1 MLFSP
6 TTIAQYI
13 QFIYKNANLVNA
25 TLSNTCSTLINV
37 FVYNYIFIVKKMVA
51 IFCDHLNINIIQMLY
66 LLCYFFFLP
75 SSGSS
80 CNSFT

>member
-37 FVYNYIFIVKKMVA
+37 FVYNYIFIVKKNGRNILRPFKYKYYSDA
-51 IFCDHLNINIIQMLY
+51 ISAML
-66 LLCYFFFLP
+66 LLLFTFFRF
-75 SSGSS
+75 
-80 CNSFT
+80 FM